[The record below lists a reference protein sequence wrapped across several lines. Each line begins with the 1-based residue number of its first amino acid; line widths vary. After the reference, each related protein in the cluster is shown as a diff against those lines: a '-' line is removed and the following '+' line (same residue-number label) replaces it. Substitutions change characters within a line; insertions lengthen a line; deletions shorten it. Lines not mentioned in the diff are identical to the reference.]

1 MQISTIRG
9 RVSGR
14 RRLNL
19 GGNAQDGEQSKAG
32 TDVATGYGARTA
44 VIGWVGA
51 WVTAHDRA
59 PRYKRNCQRKGNR
72 REDGN

>member
-51 WVTAHDRA
+51 WVFVPPDTSNSRIA
-59 PRYKRNCQRKGNR
+59 PLTNLSVCIG
-72 REDGN
+72 